1 MLPMPSR
8 GLYALTQT
16 EGKGFEEIMT
26 HTEAVLKGGAA
37 LIQYRDKNPIDA
49 VSFGRKLV
57 HCCHHYHVPLI
68 INDDIHLA
76 AAVNA
81 DGVHLGKEDGDIQ
94 QARKILG
101 DNAIIGLS
109 CYNSLDDARM
119 AQDNGASYVAFGC
132 FFSSTSKPF
141 AQPAQL
147 NTLIQARKVLS
158 IPIVAI
164 GGILPENGRQL
175 IEAGADLLAVIGG
188 LCTHQPQQTA
198 QHYVSLFR

>member
-8 GLYALTQT
+8 GLYAITQT
-16 EGKGFEEIMT
+16 EGKTLKDIIT
-26 HTEAVLKGGAA
+26 HTEAVLKGGAT
-37 LIQYRDKNPIDA
+37 LVQYRDKNPIDA
-49 VSFGRKLV
+49 MLLGRELV
-57 HCCHHYHVPLI
+57 NCCHHYHVPLI

-81 DGVHLGKEDGDIQ
+81 DGVHLGKEDGDIP

-119 AQDNGASYVAFGC
+119 AQDSGASYVAFGC
-132 FFSSTSKPF
+132 FFPSISKPY
-141 AQPAQL
+141 AQPAQI

-164 GGILPENGRQL
+164 GGILPENGQQL